1 LKPVGDRGERG
12 AEPGGPSLALGFL
25 ALVPLIV
32 AHEWG
37 AAVLQRGVVNFAAVL
52 LALPFAPLGE
62 HALEASWLAYAAL
75 AAASLV
81 ALFRADYALVPRL
94 LRVFGEGALSA
105 VVLGPLLV
113 FLCWALQL
121 TGEGSAL
128 RSAPPAH
135 MPALPWA
142 AVLTGGAAFEEIVFR
157 LGVLS
162 LFYLAV
168 RRGLL
173 ALGARPGAASPA
185 AELAALAISALVF
198 AASHLDFVVARL
210 AGAGGEPF
218 DGAVFTWRVL
228 AGILLGILF
237 RWRGMGVAAWAHA
250 LFGFAFVIGVGLGVF
265 LWCATSSD

>member
-1 LKPVGDRGERG
+1 LKPVRERG
-12 AEPGGPSLALGFL
+12 SEPGGPSLALGFL

-37 AAVLQRGVVNFAAVL
+37 AAVLHRSVVNFGAVL
-52 LALPFAPLGE
+52 LALPLAPLGE
-62 HALEASWLAYAAL
+62 HALEASWAAYAAL
-75 AAASLV
+75 AVASLV
-81 ALFRADYALVPRL
+81 ALFRAEYALLPRL
-94 LRVFGEGALSA
+94 LRVFGEGALGA

-121 TGEGSAL
+121 TGAGSAL
-128 RSAPPAH
+128 RSGPPAH
-135 MPALPWA
+135 MPALAWA
-142 AVLTGGAAFEEIVFR
+142 AVLAGGAAFEELVFR

-173 ALGARPGAASPA
+173 ALGAAERAASLL
-185 AELAALAISALVF
+185 AEVAALAISAVVF
-198 AASHLDFVVARL
+198 AASHLRFVVAGL

-218 DGAVFTWRVL
+218 DGAIFTWRVL

-250 LFGFAFVIGVGLGVF
+250 LFNLALTIGAGPEVF
-265 LWCATSSD
+265 L